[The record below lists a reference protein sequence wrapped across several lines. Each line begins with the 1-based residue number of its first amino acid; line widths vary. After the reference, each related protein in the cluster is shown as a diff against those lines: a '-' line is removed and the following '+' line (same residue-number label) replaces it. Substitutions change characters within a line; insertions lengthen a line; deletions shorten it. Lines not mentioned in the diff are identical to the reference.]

1 MDNFLLNILA
11 FTFHI
16 VNIKPA
22 VISDE
27 ASPLPPFT
35 FHIVNIKHVYN
46 KQYNFFYWI
55 YIPYS

>member
-35 FHIVNIKHVYN
+35 FHIVNIKQ
-46 KQYNFFYWI
+46 KIQII
-55 YIPYS
+55 YSKVIM